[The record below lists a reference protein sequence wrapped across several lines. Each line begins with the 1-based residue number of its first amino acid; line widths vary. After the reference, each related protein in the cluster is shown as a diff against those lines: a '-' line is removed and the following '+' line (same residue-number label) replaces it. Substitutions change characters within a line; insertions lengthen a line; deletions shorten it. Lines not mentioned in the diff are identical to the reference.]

1 MFQLF
6 FHFIYFSQGNIVYCV
21 YKYLYIV
28 NVFKYLLLLSENK
41 EIIIIILDI
50 ISEIVIII

>member
-1 MFQLF
+1 MFQLL
-6 FHFIYFSQGNIVYCV
+6 FHFIYFSQGNIVYCIC
-21 YKYLYIV
+21 KYLYIV

-41 EIIIIILDI
+41 EIIIIILEI